1 MVPSQQKAK
10 PMQKTLT
17 IGVTGH
23 RDIVENKQLKQ
34 DVIQFFSALATEYS
48 TRKIK
53 LLSPLADGADRFVA
67 DIFLDFQKQHK
78 AWELIVPMPF
88 SQERY
93 MEDFDEESKRDFLN
107 YIKIAKDIF
116 EVEDHLNDNYKSL
129 GIYVADNS
137 NILLALWDGTFNH
150 KSGGTGDVV
159 KYAQENNKRVVHF
172 VCERGM

>member
-10 PMQKTLT
+10 PMQQTLT